1 MSAVEISIPKV
12 VEIDDWKA
20 KKAIEIKDKLHS
32 LLFGS
37 GELAITNKTRRK
49 IKKLFNEQVNLT
61 DYMFQGIHTDGQ
73 VIGSLDNDE
82 KETELLYNVF
92 KKTPTLSFKKA
103 EKTVRSWMTKYITSD
118 EKVISYPSKKHQLIV
133 SAYLKYVKEVA
144 EKKVLVKTR
153 GLDLVTKCYQYWLS
167 KTIDPVLE
175 EQINKSC
182 DELKTLVISSFDDT
196 FTFEDFAKSLVLVL
210 DISGSMSGIPVET
223 GLFYLLMMVKVFG
236 VSQVHFFETV
246 HSVKEI
252 NRDVTSNLELIEQ
265 IYLDTRGSTDLDS
278 VFRHLNTIGISK
290 KNVIIIT
297 DGDCDPNTYGHSST
311 NPFHEVTHLD
321 KSTSAYP
328 NVLDCNFIVVNV
340 KETELKFPYLNIDP
354 HVCYLTG
361 NNPKTLN
368 GFIKALCDATKSQTM
383 ITPDSILN
391 YTLALE
397 ELYLPTSIPIYSN
410 IMTQER
416 ITNLFE
422 VLKKNLPPKKEVTTE
437 VHAKNELH
445 YESD

>member
-1 MSAVEISIPKV
+1 MSTVEMSISHIM
-12 VEIDDWKA
+12 ETDDWKT

-32 LLFGS
+32 LLFGT
-37 GELAITNKTRRK
+37 GELAITNKSRRK

-73 VIGSLDNDE
+73 VIGSLGNDD
-82 KETELLYNVF
+82 KETELLYRVF

-103 EKTVRSWMTKYITSD
+103 EKTVKSWMTKYITTD
-118 EKVISYPSKKHQLIV
+118 EKVLGYPTKKHELIV
-133 SAYLKYVKEVA
+133 AAYLKYVREVA
-144 EKKVLVKTR
+144 EKKAVVKTR
-153 GLDLVTKCYQYWLS
+153 GLDLVTKCHQYWLS
-167 KTIDPVLE
+167 EIVDPVLE

-182 DELKTLVISSFDDT
+182 DELKTFVISSFDDT

-210 DISGSMSGIPVET
+210 DISGSMKGTPIET
-223 GLFYLLMMVKVFG
+223 GLFYLFMMVKVFG
-236 VSQVHFFETV
+236 VSRVHFFESGHTI
-246 HSVKEI
+246 KEI
-252 NRDVTSNLELIEQ
+252 NRDVTSNLELIKQ
-265 IYLDTRGSTDLDS
+265 IYLYTRGSTCLDS
-278 VFRHLNTIGISK
+278 VFRYLDTLRTNN
-290 KNVIIIT
+290 KNIVIIT
-297 DGDCDPNTYGHSST
+297 DGDCDPSNYNHSST
-311 NPFHEVTHLD
+311 NPFHEVTSLD

-368 GFIKALCDATKSQTM
+368 GFIKALCDATKSGSM
-383 ITPDSILN
+383 ITPDSILK

-397 ELYLPTSIPIYSN
+397 ELNLGIPVPSYIN
-410 IMTQER
+410 IMTEER
-416 ITNLFE
+416 IANLFD
-422 VLKKNLPPKKEVTTE
+422 VFKKNLPPKKELTTDE
-437 VHAKNELH
+437 SVVIQVG

>member
-1 MSAVEISIPKV
+1 MSIVEMSVPQIGVTI
-12 VEIDDWKA
+12 DWKVE
-20 KKAIEIKDKLHS
+20 KAIEIKDKLYS

-82 KETELLYNVF
+82 KETELLYHVF

-103 EKTVRSWMTKYITSD
+103 EKTVRSWMTKYIAND
-118 EKVISYPSKKHQLIV
+118 EKVVSYPSKKHELIV
-133 SAYLKYVKEVA
+133 TAYLKYVGEVA

-167 KTIDPVLE
+167 QTIDPVLE

-182 DELKTLVISSFDDT
+182 DELKTFVISSFDDT
-196 FTFEDFAKSLVLVL
+196 FTFGDFAKSLVLVL
-210 DISGSMSGIPVET
+210 DISGSMAGIPIET
-223 GLFYLLMMVKVFG
+223 GLFYLFMMVKVFG
-236 VSQVHFFETV
+236 VFQVHFFESE

-252 NRDVTSNLELIEQ
+252 NRDVTSNLELINQ
-265 IYLDTRGSTDLDS
+265 IYLDTRGSTELDS
-278 VFRHLNTIGISK
+278 VFRHLDTIRTNK
-290 KNVIIIT
+290 KNIVIIT
-297 DGDCDPNTYGHSST
+297 DGDCDPNYYGHSST
-311 NPFHEVTHLD
+311 NPFHEVTSLD
-321 KSTSAYP
+321 KTTSAYP

-354 HVCYLTG
+354 SVCYLTG

-368 GFIKALCDATKSQTM
+368 GFIKALCDATKSGTM
-383 ITPDSILN
+383 ITPDSILK

-397 ELYLPTSIPIYSN
+397 ELNLAIPVPTYIN
-410 IMTQER
+410 IMTEER
-416 ITNLFE
+416 IANLFE
-422 VLKKNLPPKKEVTTE
+422 VFKKNLPPKKEVKTDE
-437 VHAKNELH
+437 IL
-445 YESD
+445 

>member
-1 MSAVEISIPKV
+1 MSAVEMSIPQIVETDAWKV
-12 VEIDDWKA
+12 A
-20 KKAIEIKDKLHS
+20 KAIEIKDKLDS
-32 LLFGS
+32 LLFDS
-37 GELAITNKTRRK
+37 GELAITNKSRRK

-82 KETELLYNVF
+82 KEIEMLYRVF

-103 EKTVRSWMTKYITSD
+103 EKTVKSWMTKYIGDD
-118 EKVISYPSKKHQLIV
+118 EKVNYPTKKHELIV
-133 SAYLKYVKEVA
+133 SAYLKYVREVS
-144 EKKVLVKTR
+144 EKKVVVKTR
-153 GLDLVTKCYQYWLS
+153 GLDLVTKCHQYWL
-167 KTIDPVLE
+167 TDIVDPVLE

-182 DELKTLVISSFDDT
+182 DELKTFVMSSFDDT
-196 FTFEDFAKSLVLVL
+196 FTFEDFAKSLVLIL
-210 DISGSMSGIPVET
+210 DISGSMRGTPIET
-223 GLFYLLMMVKVFG
+223 GLFYLFMMVKVFG
-236 VSQVHFFETV
+236 VSQVHYFESNHTL
-246 HSVKEI
+246 KEI
-252 NRDVTSNLELIEQ
+252 NRDVSSNLELIKQ
-265 IYLDTRGSTDLDS
+265 IYLYTRGSTNLAS
-278 VFRHLNTIGISK
+278 VFKYLDTIRTNN
-290 KNVIIIT
+290 KNVVIIT

-311 NPFHEVTHLD
+311 NPFHEVTRLD
-321 KSTSAYP
+321 KKTSAYP

-340 KETELKFPYLNIDP
+340 KETDLKFPYLNIDP

-368 GFIKALCDATKSQTM
+368 GFIKALCDATKSGTM

-397 ELYLPTSIPIYSN
+397 ELTLSTSIPTYSN
-410 IMTQER
+410 VMTQER

-422 VLKKNLPPKKEVTTE
+422 VFKQNLPPKKEVITE
-437 VHAKNELH
+437 KHAEIELG